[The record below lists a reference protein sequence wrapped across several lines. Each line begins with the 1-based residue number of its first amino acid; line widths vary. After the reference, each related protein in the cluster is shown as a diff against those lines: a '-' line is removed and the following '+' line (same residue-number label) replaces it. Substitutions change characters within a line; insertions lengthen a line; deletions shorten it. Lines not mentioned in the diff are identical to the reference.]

1 MRAGDVMTS
10 NPKTIP
16 PEALAAKALAVMENY
31 SITSLIVPDDEERPL
46 GVIHIH
52 DILKSGVV

>member
-1 MRAGDVMTS
+1 
-10 NPKTIP
+10 
-16 PEALAAKALAVMENY
+16 MENY